1 MLGDA
6 GKPGDL
12 LHRECAALDVLGI
25 ALGEAQGRE
34 LHAVIQ
40 HRHREGVV
48 GGIAAKLVLQ
58 LLPGGRLGVGVHLQH
73 PGKPGPVLVEFPLI
87 PLRHGV
93 HGDGLP
99 GQLQQ
104 AAPLNAV
111 VGLEV
116 EEGQLIGGKGALP
129 AVHVVVV
136 PVMPAL
142 QVLADGAALRGQGDA
157 GHQAASSVPPVP
169 AGPEAVPEGVGHDE
183 LLAQKW
189 GHALVGP
196 HLQQPVQRRVVHRPP
211 GVPVLDIGAEGDQPE
226 GVAEDAVGSRH
237 RGEPLR
243 GSLARLHVLPG
254 QEQIFE
260 EPSQLLLGE
269 RPRLHRRPGAID
281 CPVKDHRPPPLR
293 ALAMTTA

>member
-1 MLGDA
+1 MS
-6 GKPGDL
+6 
-12 LHRECAALDVLGI
+12 
-25 ALGEAQGRE
+25 
-34 LHAVIQ
+34 
-40 HRHREGVV
+40 
-48 GGIAAKLVLQ
+48 
-58 LLPGGRLGVGVHLQH
+58 
-73 PGKPGPVLVEFPLI
+73 
-87 PLRHGV
+87 
-93 HGDGLP
+93 
-99 GQLQQ
+99 
-104 AAPLNAV
+104 
-111 VGLEV
+111 
-116 EEGQLIGGKGALP
+116 
-129 AVHVVVV
+129 
-136 PVMPAL
+136 AL

-237 RGEPLR
+237 RGEPLC
-243 GSLARLHVLPG
+243 GSLARLHILPG

-260 EPSQLLLGE
+260 EPPQLLLGE
-269 RPRLHRRPGAID
+269 RLRLHRRVD
-281 CPVKDHRPPPLR
+281 CPVKDHRLPPLR